1 MLFPW
6 KRSSRDSHTAESS
19 TSDPLRGV
27 CFYLVKLQ
35 TSSTMKPF
43 NQPLTP
49 KESRIQAL
57 LEVFWTSNTELLFLD
72 AEFLEL
78 SCEEQEAIINELMD

>member
-1 MLFPW
+1 
-6 KRSSRDSHTAESS
+6 
-19 TSDPLRGV
+19 
-27 CFYLVKLQ
+27 
-35 TSSTMKPF
+35 MKPF

-57 LEVFWTSNTELLFLD
+57 LEVFWTANTELLFLD

-78 SCEEQEAIINELMD
+78 SCSDINITGDILHRLKDILIRDFKAIEVFLLFRTLTQSSLS